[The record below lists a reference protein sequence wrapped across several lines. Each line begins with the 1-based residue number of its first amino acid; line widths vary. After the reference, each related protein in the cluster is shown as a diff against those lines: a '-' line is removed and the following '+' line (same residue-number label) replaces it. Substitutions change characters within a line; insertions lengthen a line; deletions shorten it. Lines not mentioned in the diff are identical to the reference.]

1 MPITFPSAT
10 SSSFSA
16 TARTL
21 TAASVPLEAARPLFS
36 DPIKLSDEAR
46 QRLLAEAQARQV
58 DPDAVSA
65 VSSSQDDLATL
76 LKRPALRDQV
86 DLSTVSPS
94 LAFSPHA
101 ADFDELLSA
110 PGLSAEARG
119 QIADA
124 VQRVTGYG
132 SQVSNDPAVDL
143 TVRKMKLDYIRDN
156 LVPESLRPQADAAI
170 ASYVSHTGADVDQM
184 SAKLDAMALDIAR
197 QTGRDDRAQALQR
210 DVAGY
215 ASGAASSQQYRTAML
230 ALVDGKRY
238 DSPQQASVSSASS
251 FAAIR
256 KALLENVATWPREQ
270 KSGAAAVDLQLKQV
284 QADWARFVA
293 RFSPASS

>member
-10 SSSFSA
+10 SSSFST

-21 TAASVPLEAARPLFS
+21 TPASVPLEAARPLFS

-46 QRLLAEAQARQV
+46 QRLLAEAAARQA

-110 PGLSAEARG
+110 PGLSDEARA

-124 VQRVTGYG
+124 VQRATGYG

-143 TVRKMKLDYIRDN
+143 AVHKMKLDYIRDN

-197 QTGRDDRAQALQR
+197 QTGRDDRAQAMQR
-210 DVAGY
+210 DVDGY
-215 ASGAASSQQYRTAML
+215 ASGTASSQQYRNAML
-230 ALVDGKRY
+230 ALVDGRRY
-238 DSPQQASVSSASS
+238 DSPEQASASAASS

-256 KALLENVATWPREQ
+256 KALLDNMATWTREQ
-270 KSGAAAVDLQLKQV
+270 KNGAAAVDLQLTHVQV
-284 QADWARFVA
+284 NWARFVA
-293 RFSPASS
+293 QLSPASS